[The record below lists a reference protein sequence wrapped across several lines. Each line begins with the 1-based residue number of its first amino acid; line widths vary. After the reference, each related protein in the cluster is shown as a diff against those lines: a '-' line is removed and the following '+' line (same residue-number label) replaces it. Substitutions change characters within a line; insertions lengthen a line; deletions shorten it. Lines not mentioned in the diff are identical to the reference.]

1 VNNQEILDNAPEGAT
16 HYANT
21 GYCYRKETET
31 DFYLWANGKWYL
43 SHGVYTHTRSLSD
56 IKRIAELE
64 LWKKNACERMRGL
77 SDSIDGY
84 VEKIALAAHYIEQ
97 QDKRIAELENVLQ
110 GVIVSYCLDEIDER
124 VLVDVLAKGGTQ

>member
-1 VNNQEILDNAPEGAT
+1 MKVDMMNMPNNMSEAYRVVMQLRDANKKKDN
-16 HYANT
+16 
-21 GYCYRKETET
+21 
-31 DFYLWANGKWYL
+31 
-43 SHGVYTHTRSLSD
+43 
-56 IKRIAELE
+56 RIAELE

-124 VLVDVLAKGGTQ
+124 VLVDVLAKGGDV